1 MTAVDVLL
9 PVRYPAPWLDAA
21 LAGLANQDFSDW
33 RLVVVIHGEDQGI
46 SRQVR
51 DSGLT
56 ADIYSVAENV
66 AFAEALN
73 LGLAHCTAP
82 FVARLDSDDVPLA
95 SRLRLQRECLEENP
109 ASVLVVSP
117 AVVMDR
123 DGSYHSV
130 RTVPVTST
138 EVIRSLAWKNCIIH
152 PAVMFRREPVVEA
165 GGYSKLAQHTED
177 YDLWLRLLATH
188 DVCVCPS
195 PVTSTKVIRKQA
207 RARILKSRLAFA
219 RARGIPQPIAW
230 GQHALWSF
238 RQVLRGW

>member
-1 MTAVDVLL
+1 
-9 PVRYPAPWLDAA
+9 
-21 LAGLANQDFSDW
+21 
-33 RLVVVIHGEDQGI
+33 
-46 SRQVR
+46 
-51 DSGLT
+51 
-56 ADIYSVAENV
+56 
-66 AFAEALN
+66 
-73 LGLAHCTAP
+73 
-82 FVARLDSDDVPLA
+82 
-95 SRLRLQRECLEENP
+95 
-109 ASVLVVSP
+109 VLVVSP
-117 AVVMDR
+117 AVVIDR
-123 DGSYHSV
+123 DGSCPGI
-130 RTVPVTST
+130 RTVPATST

-152 PAVMFRREPVVEA
+152 PAVMFRREPVVDA

-195 PVTSTKVIRKQA
+195 PAIQYRLHAGQVTSTKVIRKQA